1 MNVRFG
7 PAFDKN
13 AYVKRK
19 KTDDENRCK
28 SKKFDNAKNEG
39 PRTEISS
46 PKLTSSIFTGF
57 ITDDEFPTVEKV
69 LQGGVELHDLTGEK
83 SQSSDKQRP
92 LLPYSPP
99 IENTTMAQG

>member
-13 AYVKRK
+13 AYIKRK
-19 KTDDENRCK
+19 KTDDENRYK

-46 PKLTSSIFTGF
+46 QKPTSSTITGF
-57 ITDDEFPTVEKV
+57 VMDEEFPTVGEV
-69 LQGGVELHDLTGEK
+69 LQGDIEVHDLTGEE
-83 SQSSDKQRP
+83 SQSSDEQRP
-92 LLPYSPP
+92 LLPISPP
-99 IENTTMAQG
+99 IEDTTMAQG